1 MTYELNCWFLIPYR
15 QIMVENVTPL
25 ILHVEEEPEDEGHV
39 HGDDGDDDQHPAVY
53 RHRRQLKYNLKGGL
67 KRNLKTTGKAT

>member
-1 MTYELNCWFLIPYR
+1 
-15 QIMVENVTPL
+15 MVENVTPL

-53 RHRRQLKYNLKGGL
+53 RHRRQLKYNF
-67 KRNLKTTGKAT
+67 T